1 MITNKVHTMPRL
13 QRTYLPLLF
22 LSVLGG
28 CAAQDAKLPTSL
40 VKGAVDG
47 MWTSRSSDAVKSC
60 IEASTGTTDHP
71 LFQVVANDPET
82 SVYTTTVNILP
93 AATHVDRENAVKC
106 L

>member
-1 MITNKVHTMPRL
+1 MPQP

-47 MWTSRSSDAVKSC
+47 MWTSRSSEAVESC
-60 IEASTGTTDHP
+60 IKASIGTTDHP
-71 LFQVVANDPET
+71 RFQVVANDLQT
-82 SVYTTTVNILP
+82 SVYATTVNIFP